1 MKKIVGELLKNKNPE
16 KNLQEYYGR
25 FMEIN
30 NQYAMIHLA
39 MDYYTYYVSVSED
52 GGMIA
57 PGYQDTVNQINQ
69 SIAHYFDGSDLG
81 EDIQSLEQ
89 LRGQIIEKV
98 KDMTCFIDM
107 YNVYEHAFNRV
118 EYKFREDDYPEG
130 YSDEDYTRQIMRFI
144 LEDEDR
150 MTINYKIQD
159 VVGQLPVRLT
169 KNKFFEMLS
178 DGMSVYEGGTKES
191 LNSFLYIIRTR
202 SMLDNTE
209 TMAVNYPYLSEAFE
223 QLQKTEFKHM
233 ELSDYQDMKKHL
245 SDITAYID
253 SEMDSC
259 MMIQEILNNLLLVLY
274 TKEYEKK
281 NQVTESCNTIVKE
294 TNLLFMDKFSSKSLE
309 EIEDMFVLLEGE
321 QERLYPMISSYDIT
335 DQIQE
340 TYSELIQRL
349 GLEEQYHVV
358 YKLPKLNSDS
368 MFADMEKK
376 ENLEPVDESY
386 LKEQKEKVIEE
397 YKALFAENDRM
408 INRAVMSAVLSELPI
423 FFNNISELQ
432 DYIYDTLSICMDK
445 VEKLACIE
453 LILSLIHI

>member
-1 MKKIVGELLKNKNPE
+1 
-16 KNLQEYYGR
+16 
-25 FMEIN
+25 
-30 NQYAMIHLA
+30 
-39 MDYYTYYVSVSED
+39 
-52 GGMIA
+52 
-57 PGYQDTVNQINQ
+57 
-69 SIAHYFDGSDLG
+69 
-81 EDIQSLEQ
+81 
-89 LRGQIIEKV
+89 
-98 KDMTCFIDM
+98 
-107 YNVYEHAFNRV
+107 
-118 EYKFREDDYPEG
+118 
-130 YSDEDYTRQIMRFI
+130 
-144 LEDEDR
+144 
-150 MTINYKIQD
+150 
-159 VVGQLPVRLT
+159 
-169 KNKFFEMLS
+169 
-178 DGMSVYEGGTKES
+178 
-191 LNSFLYIIRTR
+191 
-202 SMLDNTE
+202 
-209 TMAVNYPYLSEAFE
+209 
-223 QLQKTEFKHM
+223 M

-321 QERLYPMISSYDIT
+321 QERLYPMISAYDIT
-335 DQIQE
+335 EQIKAD
-340 TYSELIQRL
+340 YSEMIQRL

-432 DYIYDTLSICMDK
+432 DYIYNTLSICMDK

-453 LILSLIHI
+453 LINGIMAE